1 MRARGPPPGTRRWTA
16 RRKAQVVDAVAAGGL
31 TLEAARRA
39 YDLSPEELA
48 AWKRALDRYG
58 MEALKVTH
66 GREFRSAA
74 VPTVPSGLVPTQLA
88 GLGRSGYSAAPHGW
102 GGQGC
107 GASGAG
113 RRR

>member
-1 MRARGPPPGTRRWTA
+1 MLEHAGTPERAATHGRGRRRPEVPPPGTRRWTA

-48 AWKRALDRYG
+48 AWRRALDCYG

-74 VPTVPSGLVPTQLA
+74 GAMTGHGPPVA
-88 GLGRSGYSAAPHGW
+88 RRAPV
-102 GGQGC
+102 
-107 GASGAG
+107 
-113 RRR
+113 RRRR